1 MSQSNAWAGGTS
13 IIPVPEFQIGSKM
26 RQKKAQ
32 AEAKA
37 GQDIIA
43 ATKDRSWFG
52 FSSQEKAER
61 HNQQLRSTNQG
72 CSLLMPCLMQTLST
86 S

>member
-1 MSQSNAWAGGTS
+1 MSQSNTWAGGTS
-13 IIPVPEFQIGSKM
+13 IIPVPEIVSEMK
-26 RQKKAQ
+26 QKKAQ

-52 FSSQEKAER
+52 FSRSQE
-61 HNQQLRSTNQG
+61 
-72 CSLLMPCLMQTLST
+72 
-86 S
+86 